1 MDICFQVTHLPWLT
15 HTSFFKLSSLQNQ
28 NFFFNFNL
36 IKTTTKQ
43 PCGWSTSPHPLCI
56 KLITLCA
63 YCPTGLLLVICLSS
77 SIKMER
83 PYRNRVMQF
92 LIQWLVGGIHGGGV
106 GERVEIC
113 LLSIKCQ
120 LTKYDN
126 FIILNPVLLQKE
138 SLCKTMVKIS
148 QISQMFCFG
157 YLSANPLPDL
167 TQAN

>member
-1 MDICFQVTHLPWLT
+1 M
-15 HTSFFKLSSLQNQ
+15 
-28 NFFFNFNL
+28 
-36 IKTTTKQ
+36 
-43 PCGWSTSPHPLCI
+43 
-56 KLITLCA
+56 
-63 YCPTGLLLVICLSS
+63 
-77 SIKMER
+77 
-83 PYRNRVMQF
+83 
-92 LIQWLVGGIHGGGV
+92 GGGV
-106 GERVEIC
+106 GERKEIC